1 MSVRWLIGLA
11 LGAYALGLV
20 VTAPATLIDTSLRQA
35 SDGRVRLAEARGTVW
50 SGSGQIELRD
60 PAQRSGVA
68 RSIAWR
74 MRPLQLLR
82 GRLLYEVAPD
92 PAGKPFPVTLTMS
105 RIELADADVSLPAA
119 ALALAD
125 PRLAPLE
132 LTGELMLH
140 VERLALA
147 RDAVHGAATL
157 QWRGAASALAR
168 VSPLGDYE
176 VRLQG
181 DGAAARA
188 SLRTLQG
195 PLQLDGGATW
205 KSGGRP
211 EFLGT
216 ARVPP
221 QHQQQLSP
229 LLRLIAIERGGG
241 IFMLQLK

>member
-1 MSVRWLIGLA
+1 MSLRWLIGLA
-11 LGAYALGLV
+11 LVAYALGLIA
-20 VTAPATLIDTSLRQA
+20 TAPATLIDAGLRQA

-68 RSIAWR
+68 RNIAWR
-74 MRPLQLLR
+74 LRPLQLLR
-82 GRLLYEVAPD
+82 GRLRYEVALD
-92 PAGKPFPVTLTMS
+92 HAGKPFPVTLSVS
-105 RIELADADVSLPAA
+105 RVELADADIGLPAA

-125 PRLAPLE
+125 ARLSPLE
-132 LTGELMLH
+132 LTGDLMLH

-147 RDAVHGAATL
+147 RDTVHGTATL
-157 QWRGAASALAR
+157 QWRGAGSALAR

-205 KSGGRP
+205 RSGSRP

-229 LLRLIAIERGGG
+229 LLRLIAVERGGG
-241 IFMLQLK
+241 IFTLQLK